1 MAGPLYLALT
11 FLIRSLAPAPP
22 LKLYD
27 IGQVEHIAEEEDEEE
42 DDGDDMGM
50 ARHRYYASK
59 KILGKLYRN
68 VDESNI
74 WHQDIRRSVQNV
86 RSEDKTLWMDI
97 FDTGIVQ
104 SLMAPTGPFSCNY
117 KRQLPEA
124 WKIRNRY
131 EGAIED
137 AMWQFSDNPRK
148 HITEVEVFCGFILN
162 KRGSQTRRQRDSSIK
177 LKEATDNIMDYTVK
191 QIREAGP
198 RRAEEHTG
206 DAGEEQVDGPDELSN
221 EDVLELCL
229 ACLVVGCWREPTREA
244 AYSGTGQLQSFKL
257 VAASCLVK
265 ELTIQGLLSPMNN
278 GEVVG
283 SGGGGFVGVNGG
295 QQATVTLPIR

>member
-1 MAGPLYLALT
+1 
-11 FLIRSLAPAPP
+11 
-22 LKLYD
+22 
-27 IGQVEHIAEEEDEEE
+27 
-42 DDGDDMGM
+42 MGM